1 MHLNPAPAA
10 FGPSHF
16 RHDREVCETAAEPLG
31 RDLKTIVS
39 SLRNTCEFRVINM
52 RKLISLLIVTI
63 SVAASCSQVFAQ
75 VTVPPLNIKERTL
88 ANGLR
93 VVSLQDNSNPTVSI
107 HVWYDVGG
115 KNDPPGKSGFAHMFE
130 HMMFKASKNMPNEK
144 MDRLTEDVGG
154 FNNAST
160 WPDFTNY
167 YEVVPSNHLETL
179 LWAES
184 DRMVNLNVDDANFA
198 SERDV
203 VKEEYRQSVLAP
215 PYGKFYWLLDDV
227 TFQKHPYRRGV
238 IGDLDQLNAATRAD
252 AEKFYKEYYRP
263 DNAVLIVVGDFD
275 QKQFDAWVEKYF
287 GRIPK
292 PTGTIARVTEV
303 EPEWTTERR
312 FSETGPRVPFP
323 ATGIVYRAPRTN
335 SPDIAALRIAANILS
350 GGESSR
356 FYQAL
361 VRTQQIAQE
370 ADLDLEL
377 NTEGG
382 RMSLIGIG
390 SEKGTSENLEK
401 ALLAELKKAQDGGV
415 TAKELEKAKNQ
426 LIARAIRARETNDGR
441 AIAIERAVA
450 YLGDPKAVNR
460 EVAALQA
467 VTAADVQR
475 VLKQYFKD
483 NNRVVIYYNQAKAA
497 EGAK

>member
-1 MHLNPAPAA
+1 MCCGRRIRMINLQR
-10 FGPSHF
+10 GILMQKSKIL
-16 RHDREVCETAAEPLG
+16 VCLVA
-31 RDLKTIVS
+31 
-39 SLRNTCEFRVINM
+39 
-52 RKLISLLIVTI
+52 LIVTAI
-63 SVAASCSQVFAQ
+63 PALGQLKVA
-75 VTVPPLNIKERTL
+75 PLDIKERTL

-93 VVSLQDNSNPTVSI
+93 VVTLQDNSSPTASI

-115 KNDPPGKSGFAHMFE
+115 KNDPPGRSGFAHMFE
-130 HMMFKASKNMPNEK
+130 HMMFKATKHMPNEK

-167 YEVVPSNHLETL
+167 YEVVPSNHLEPL
-179 LWAES
+179 LWAEA
-184 DRMVNLNVDDANFA
+184 DRMVNLNVDEGNFA

-215 PYGKFYWLLDDV
+215 PYGKLYWLLDDI

-238 IGDLDQLNAATRAD
+238 IGNLDELSKASRAD
-252 AEKFYKEYYRP
+252 AEKFYQTYYRP
-263 DNAVLIVVGDFD
+263 DNAVLIVSGDFD
-275 QKQFDAWVEKYF
+275 QKQFDSWVDKYF
-287 GRIPK
+287 GKISK
-292 PTGTIARVTEV
+292 PSSNVPRVSEV

-312 FSETGPRVPFP
+312 FNETAPRVPFP
-323 ATGIVYRAPRTN
+323 ATAIVYRAPKTT
-335 SPDIAALRIAANILS
+335 SPDIPAIRLASAILS

-356 FYQAL
+356 MYQSL
-361 VRTQQIAQE
+361 VRTQQIAQQ

-390 SEKGTSENLEK
+390 SDKGTSENLEK
-401 ALLAELKKAQDGGV
+401 ALLAELKKIQDGGV

-426 LIARAIRARETNDGR
+426 LISRAIRARETNDGK

-450 YLGDPKAVNR
+450 YVGDPKAVNN
-460 EVAALQA
+460 EVAQLQA
-467 VTAADVQR
+467 VTSADIQR
-475 VLKQYFKD
+475 VMKQYFKD

-497 EGAK
+497 EGEK

>member
-1 MHLNPAPAA
+1 
-10 FGPSHF
+10 
-16 RHDREVCETAAEPLG
+16 
-31 RDLKTIVS
+31 
-39 SLRNTCEFRVINM
+39 M
-52 RKLISLLIVTI
+52 RKIIFTAFILLC
-63 SVAASCSQVFAQ
+63 VAMAAVAQ
-75 VTVPPLNIKERTL
+75 VKVAPLPLKQRTL

-93 VVSLQDNSNPTVSI
+93 VVTLQDNSSPTVSI

-115 KNDPPGKSGFAHMFE
+115 KNDPPGRSGFAHMFE
-130 HMMFKASKNMPNEK
+130 HMMFKATKHMPNEK

-160 WPDFTNY
+160 WPDYTNY
-167 YEVVPSNHLETL
+167 YEVVPSNHLEPL

-184 DRMVNLNVDDANFA
+184 DRMINLNVDETNFA

-203 VKEEYRQSVLAP
+203 VKEEYRQGVLAP
-215 PYGKFYWLLDDV
+215 PYGKLFWLLDDV

-238 IGDLDQLNAATRAD
+238 IGNLEELSAATRAD
-252 AEKFYKEYYRP
+252 AEAFYKTYYRP

-275 QKQFDAWVEKYF
+275 QKQLDSYIDKYF
-287 GRIPK
+287 GRIAK
-292 PTGTIARVTEV
+292 PSRSIPRVTEV

-312 FSETGPRVPFP
+312 LNEFGPRVPFP
-323 ATGIVYRAPRTN
+323 ATAIVYRAPKTT
-335 SPDIAALRIAANILS
+335 SPDIPALRIASAILS

-356 FYQAL
+356 MYTSL
-361 VRTQQIAQE
+361 VRNQQIAQQ

-382 RMSLIGIG
+382 RMTLLAIGA
-390 SEKGTSENLEK
+390 EKGTSQNLEA
-401 ALLAELKKAQDGGV
+401 ALLAELKKIQDSGV
-415 TAKELEKAKNQ
+415 TAQELEKAKNQ
-426 LIARAIRARETNDGR
+426 LVARAIRARETNDGK

-450 YLGDPKAVNR
+450 YQGDASAVNR
-460 EVAALQA
+460 EVSDIQA

-475 VLKQYFKD
+475 VMKQYFKD

-497 EGAK
+497 EGEK

>member
-1 MHLNPAPAA
+1 MRNILALFLTLIFAA
-10 FGPSHF
+10 
-16 RHDREVCETAAEPLG
+16 TAFPQV
-31 RDLKTIVS
+31 K
-39 SLRNTCEFRVINM
+39 
-52 RKLISLLIVTI
+52 
-63 SVAASCSQVFAQ
+63 VA
-75 VTVPPLNIKERTL
+75 PLNIKERTL
-88 ANGLR
+88 PNGLR
-93 VVSLQDNSNPTVSI
+93 VVSVQDNSNPTVSI

-130 HMMFKASKNMPNEK
+130 HMMFKSTKNMPAEK
-144 MDRLTEDVGG
+144 LDRLTEDVGG

-160 WPDFTNY
+160 WPDYTNY

-184 DRMVNLNVDDANFA
+184 DRMVNLNVDEANFA
-198 SERDV
+198 SEREV
-203 VKEEYRQSVLAP
+203 VKEEYRQGVLAP
-215 PYGKFYWLLDDV
+215 PYGKFFWLLDDI

-238 IGDLDQLNAATRAD
+238 IGDLDQLSAATRAD
-252 AEKFYKEYYRP
+252 AEQFYRTYYRP

-275 QKQFDAWVEKYF
+275 QKQFDAYVDKYF
-287 GRIPK
+287 GRIAK
-292 PTGTIARVTEV
+292 PSGSIPRVIEV

-312 FSETGPRVPFP
+312 FNETGPRVPFP

-335 SPDIAALRIAANILS
+335 SADIPALRLASAIMS

-356 FYQAL
+356 MYIAL
-361 VRTQQIAQE
+361 VREQQIAQQ

-390 SEKGTSENLEK
+390 AEKGTSENLERS
-401 ALLAELKKAQDGGV
+401 LLAELKKVQDSGV

-426 LIARAIRARETNDGR
+426 LIARAIRSLETNDGK

-450 YLGDPKAVNR
+450 YLGDPKAVNK

-467 VTAADVQR
+467 VTVADIQR
-475 VLKQYFKD
+475 VMKIYFKD
-483 NNRVVIYYNQAKAA
+483 NNRVVIYYNQAKQA
-497 EGAK
+497 EGTK